1 MGTGKL
7 KNAPRNVQKAAFAT
21 KADGGKGHPDKQLD
35 IDSLAT
41 NAYNE
46 TFLKHKKAKDSALAD
61 LKERQKHDATRPKP
75 VAVNDST
82 GTAPV
87 LPKPVAKPTFK
98 EKVKSYIKMF
108 AKGAGYNPEH
118 LKDL

>member
-7 KNAPRNVQKAAFAT
+7 ENAPRNVQKAAFAHA
-21 KADGGKGHPDKQLD
+21 ADGGKGHPDKQLD

-61 LKERQKHDATRPKP
+61 LKERQKYDATRPKP
-75 VAVNDST
+75 VPVNDST
-82 GTAPV
+82 GTPPV
-87 LPKPVAKPTFK
+87 LPSGVKRASTIGIIQGGASNNYFKNKADRAK
-98 EKVKSYIKMF
+98 
-108 AKGAGYNPEH
+108 
-118 LKDL
+118 

>member
-7 KNAPRNVQKAAFAT
+7 KNAKRSVQKAAFAHA
-21 KADGGKGHPDKQLD
+21 ADGGAGHPNKQIN

-46 TFLKHKKAKDSALAD
+46 TFFDHKKAKDQALAD
-61 LKERQKHDATRPKP
+61 LREREKHDATRPKP
-75 VAVNDST
+75 VPVNDST

-87 LPKPVAKPTFK
+87 LPKPVKKPTFK
-98 EKVKSYIKMF
+98 DKVNNFMKMF
-108 AKGAGYNPEH
+108 AKGAGYSN
-118 LKDL
+118 L

>member
-7 KNAPRNVQKAAFAT
+7 KNAKRSVQKAAFAHA
-21 KADGGKGHPDKQLD
+21 ADGGKGHPNKQLD

-75 VAVNDST
+75 PVVNDST
-82 GTAPV
+82 GTPPV
-87 LPKPVAKPTFK
+87 LPKPVQKPTFK
-98 EKVKSYIKMF
+98 DRVNNFMKMF
-108 AKGAGYNPEH
+108 AKGAGYSN
-118 LKDL
+118 L